1 MRLLLTIALLCPTW
15 LCSAQTFREAAV
27 RRFALR
33 DTSGRIQP
41 LRPPAG
47 KLLAVLFL
55 SPECPLCKSYAPV
68 LRKLQE
74 QFAEQVYFVGII
86 PGEGYSLDLIRQY
99 QADYHLPFPLL
110 QDKGKQ
116 LSGYLQAR
124 VTPEAMLFD
133 PQGHLLYRGLIDNG
147 VVSLGARRTVIT
159 ARYLE
164 AAILQKEHTATTHT
178 KAIGCLINID

>member
-1 MRLLLTIALLCPTW
+1 MRWLLLICLLCYTG
-15 LCSAQTFREAAV
+15 LSNAQTFREGAV
-27 RRFALR
+27 RRFSLR
-33 DTSGRIQP
+33 DTSGRVQS
-41 LRPPAG
+41 LRLPAG
-47 KLLAVLFL
+47 KMLAVLFL

-74 QFAEQVYFVGII
+74 QFADQVSFVGII

-99 QADYHLPFPLL
+99 QADYHLTFPLL

-116 LSGYLQAR
+116 LSDYLQAR

-133 PQGHLLYRGLIDNG
+133 QQGHLLYRGLIDNG
-147 VVSLGARRTVIT
+147 VVSLGARRRVIT

-164 AAILQKEHTATTHT
+164 AAILRKEHTATTYT